1 MTTRVPARAV
11 ILAGGLGARLA
22 PYTTVFP
29 KPLMPI
35 DGRPILELVLR
46 RLKMQGV
53 EQVVLA
59 VSYLEELI
67 RAFFGDGRRFG
78 LQVEYFREEQPLGT
92 VGSLSLIKGL
102 PDPTLVLN
110 GDILTT
116 IDVAD
121 MVAMHQQNQA
131 SMTVA
136 TQHREVGIDYG
147 VLDVVD
153 GGRIVGYREK
163 PKLSYSVSAG
173 LNLIS
178 HDALSHLRPGERCDI
193 PDLVARLLT
202 AGKTVIGFGGEYYWR
217 DIGRPADYELVNQEF
232 PGIKRE
238 FGL

>member
-1 MTTRVPARAV
+1 MSPRVPTRAV

-46 RLKMQGV
+46 RLKMQGID
-53 EQVVLA
+53 QVVLA

-67 RAFFGDGRRFG
+67 RAFFGDGSRFG
-78 LQVEYFREEQPLGT
+78 IQIEYFREEQPLGT
-92 VGSLSLIKGL
+92 VGSLSLIQGL

-121 MVAMHQQNQA
+121 MLATHRQHGA

-147 VLDVVD
+147 VLDVAEN
-153 GGRIVGYREK
+153 GNIVGYREK

-178 HDALSHLRPGERCDI
+178 QDALSHLKPGERCDI
-193 PDLVARLLT
+193 PDLVARLLA
-202 AGKTVIGFGGEYYWR
+202 AGKTVMGFGGDYYWR
-217 DIGRPADYELVNQEF
+217 DIGRPADYELVNDEF
-232 PGIKRE
+232 SGIRHD